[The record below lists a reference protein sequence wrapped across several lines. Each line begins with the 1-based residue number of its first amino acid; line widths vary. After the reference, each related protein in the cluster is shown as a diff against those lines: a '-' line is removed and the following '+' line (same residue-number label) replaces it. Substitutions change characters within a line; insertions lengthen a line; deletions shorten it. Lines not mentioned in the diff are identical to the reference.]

1 VNRLWSRAGIR
12 VASVGLLLAGAAA
25 GVYLGQDRNVQQQNA
40 EASLVVQADVNDM
53 QLLKQHQAEHAA
65 TRAFQRKAEGDAAQ
79 KAASEVKSAAA
90 KAHTL
95 ERKVVEQKK
104 AAADAKKAAEE
115 KAAEEKAQKEKEEE
129 EESSKS
135 GVSVGPIPD
144 SCNEY
149 TGSRQVG
156 CTLMLKAGFGIDQF
170 PCLDKL
176 WKKESG
182 WNPHAE
188 NRSSG
193 AYGIP
198 QALPGSKMASSGG
211 DWEDSAATQVSWGL
225 DYIEGRYSDPCG
237 AWDHSESTGWY

>member
-12 VASVGLLLAGAAA
+12 VFSVGLLFAGAA
-25 GVYLGQDRNVQQQNA
+25 GGMYLGQDREVQQQNA
-40 EASLVVQADVNDM
+40 EATLVVQADVNDM
-53 QLLKQHQAEHAA
+53 ELLKQHAAQHAA
-65 TRAFQRKAEGDAAQ
+65 TRAWQRKAEGDAAQ

-95 ERKVVEQKK
+95 EQKVVEQKK
-104 AAADAKKAAEE
+104 AAEDAKKAAEE
-115 KAAEEKAQKEKEEE
+115 KKKQEEE
-129 EESSKS
+129 SESSKS

-156 CTLMLKAGFGIDQF
+156 CTLMLRAGFEIDQF

-198 QALPGSKMASSGG
+198 QALPGSKMASFG
-211 DWEDSAATQVSWGL
+211 DDWQDNAATQVAWGL
-225 DYIEGRYSDPCG
+225 DYIEGRYDDPCG
-237 AWDHSESTGWY
+237 AWSHSESTGWY

>member
-12 VASVGLLLAGAAA
+12 VTSVGLLLAGAA
-25 GVYLGQDRNVQQQNA
+25 GGIYLGQDREVQQQNA
-40 EASLVVQADVNDM
+40 EATLVVQADVNDM
-53 QLLKQHQAEHAA
+53 QLLKKHAAEHAA
-65 TRAFQRKAEGDAAQ
+65 TRAWQRKAEGDAAE

-95 ERKVVEQKK
+95 ETKVVEQKK
-104 AAADAKKAAEE
+104 AAEDAKKAAEQ
-115 KAAEEKAQKEKEEE
+115 KAEEEKQQ
-129 EESSKS
+129 SSKS

-144 SCNEY
+144 SCDEY
-149 TGSRQVG
+149 TGSREVG

-198 QALPGSKMASSGG
+198 QALPGDKMAKFGD
-211 DWEDSAATQVSWGL
+211 DWEDSAATQVAWGL
-225 DYIEGRYSDPCG
+225 DYIEGRYDDPCG

>member
-1 VNRLWSRAGIR
+1 

-25 GVYLGQDRNVQQQNA
+25 GVYLGQDRKVQQQDA
-40 EASLVVQADVNDM
+40 EATLVVQADVNDM

-65 TRAFQRKAEGDAAQ
+65 TRAWQRKAEGDAAQ

-90 KAHTL
+90 KAHSL
-95 ERKVVEQKK
+95 EQKVVQQKK
-104 AAADAKKAAEE
+104 DAADAKKAAEE
-115 KAAEEKAQKEKEEE
+115 KAKQEKEEE

-198 QALPGSKMASSGG
+198 QALPGSKMASSGD

>member
-1 VNRLWSRAGIR
+1 MT
-12 VASVGLLLAGAAA
+12 SVGLLLAGAA
-25 GVYLGQDRNVQQQNA
+25 GGIYLGQDREVQQQSA
-40 EASLVVQADVNDM
+40 ESTLVVQADVNDM
-53 QLLKQHQAEHAA
+53 ELLKQHAAQHAA
-65 TRAFQRKAEGDAAQ
+65 TRAWQRKAEGDAAQ

-95 ERKVVEQKK
+95 EKKVVEQKK
-104 AAADAKKAAEE
+104 AAEEAKKAAEQ
-115 KAAEEKAQKEKEEE
+115 KAQEEKEQ
-129 EESSKS
+129 SSKS

-198 QALPGSKMASSGG
+198 QALPGSKMASFGD

-225 DYIEGRYSDPCG
+225 DYIEGRYNDPCG